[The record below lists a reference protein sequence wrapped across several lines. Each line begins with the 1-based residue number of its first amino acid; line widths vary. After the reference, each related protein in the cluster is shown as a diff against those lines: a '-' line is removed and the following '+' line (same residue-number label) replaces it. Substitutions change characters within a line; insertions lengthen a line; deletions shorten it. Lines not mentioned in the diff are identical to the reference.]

1 MSKWKIAGI
10 VIAVI
15 AVTLSLINASW
26 IAPAPGGRLLL
37 VAHRG
42 VAQQFSR
49 EGLGRQDCTAT
60 RIRKPDH
67 NYIENTLPSIQRAY
81 FLGADAVEVDVQQTR
96 DRQMVAFHDATLEC
110 RTDGQG
116 RVRDHDLAHLKTLD
130 VGYGYTA
137 DGGKT
142 FPLRGRIGAMPTVED
157 VLRAAP
163 SQRLIFHFKTRD
175 PGDADAL
182 AAAFQRAGMPIHDKI
197 AFYGPRPV
205 LDRMRRHAP
214 KAWMFDP
221 AGVKACSVDYLKWGW
236 TGSTPKSCRGST
248 LMVPLNY
255 QWAIWGWPNR
265 FLARMADIGATTIV
279 MGDIENKDAPVGIER
294 PEQLNEVPRS
304 FRGYL
309 WVEDIY
315 NVGPA
320 LGR

>member
-1 MSKWKIAGI
+1 MGL
-10 VIAVI
+10 VIAV
-15 AVTLSLINASW
+15 ATVALSLTNASW
-26 IAPAPGGRLLL
+26 IAPTPKGRLLL

-42 VAQQFSR
+42 VSQQFSR
-49 EGLGRQDCTAT
+49 DGLGRQDCTAT
-60 RIRKPDH
+60 RIRTPEH
-67 NYIENTLPSIQRAY
+67 NYIENTVPSIQRAY
-81 FLGADAVEVDVQQTR
+81 FLGADAVEVDVQQSR
-96 DRQMVAFHDATLEC
+96 DGQMVAFHDATLEC
-110 RTDGQG
+110 RTDGRG
-116 RVRDHDLAHLKTLD
+116 RVRDHDLADLKRLD

-137 DGGKT
+137 DSGKT
-142 FPLRGRIGAMPTVED
+142 FPLRGRIGAMPTVEE

-182 AAAFQRAGMPIHDKI
+182 AAAFGRAGMPIHDKI
-197 AFYGPRPV
+197 AFYGPRGV

-221 AGVKACSVDYLKWGW
+221 GGVKTCSIDYLKWGW
-236 TGSTPKSCRGST
+236 TGFTPESCRGAT

-255 QWAIWGWPNR
+255 QWAVWGWPNR
-265 FLARMADIGATTIV
+265 FLARMSDVGATTIV
-279 MGDIENKDAPVGIER
+279 MGDLENKDAPVGIEQ
-294 PEQLNEVPRS
+294 PEQLNDVPRS

-315 NVGPA
+315 NIGPA